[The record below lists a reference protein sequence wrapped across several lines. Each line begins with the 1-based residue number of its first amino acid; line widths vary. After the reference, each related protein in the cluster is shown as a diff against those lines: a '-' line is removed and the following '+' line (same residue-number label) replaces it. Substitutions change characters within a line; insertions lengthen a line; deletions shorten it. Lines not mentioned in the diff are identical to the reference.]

1 MLLPL
6 LLPVQASSN
15 GNAAAPA
22 KRGLLGSFVGK
33 LALSVVGSSALSA
46 ADLAPALE
54 DMKRRLMERNVAE
67 EIAAQVVDSVAHSLE
82 GQKLSSFTGAL
93 VWSCVCSVSCGGR
106 SASCGLLCCG
116 WQLAAG
122 TMHGDAAMRTCHHLP
137 LDATMCYVHQD
148 MGYQCYVFWR
158 LTPALDDPPSPLI
171 ICLALRN
178 SAIADMCAT
187 CAQLLQVWASL
198 CAARLRTRCLAS

>member
-1 MLLPL
+1 
-6 LLPVQASSN
+6 VQASSN

-82 GQKLSSFTGAL
+82 GQKLSSFTGA
-93 VWSCVCSVSCGGR
+93 R
-106 SASCGLLCCG
+106 PRDRASQQRCRVGLWPG
-116 WQLAAG
+116 SHLAAG
-122 TMHGDAAMRTCHHLP
+122 TQLFHAGLLTC
-137 LDATMCYVHQD
+137 
-148 MGYQCYVFWR
+148 QCLQPCTTCFEV
-158 LTPALDDPPSPLI
+158 I
-171 ICLALRN
+171 VI
-178 SAIADMCAT
+178 MCAG
-187 CAQLLQVWASL
+187 SL
-198 CAARLRTRCLAS
+198 

>member
-1 MLLPL
+1 LL
-6 LLPVQASSN
+6 VQASAN

-82 GQKLSSFTGAL
+82 GQKLSSFTGARLAGWLAGWQRVVAALRRARNYSACCGSCLQADLRL
-93 VWSCVCSVSCGGR
+93 VSGSAAVSAMYYYAATHLHAGSGVFVVAEFSAGCISLCYQQLFACNPCSS
-106 SASCGLLCCG
+106 LLCVHSCRCG
-116 WQLAAG
+116 S
-122 TMHGDAAMRTCHHLP
+122 
-137 LDATMCYVHQD
+137 V
-148 MGYQCYVFWR
+148 
-158 LTPALDDPPSPLI
+158 
-171 ICLALRN
+171 
-178 SAIADMCAT
+178 CAP
-187 CAQLLQVWASL
+187 
-198 CAARLRTRCLAS
+198 RF